1 MNELEDKQVKKAE
14 KTSIQRLK
22 EQYPS
27 CLVGKAKL
35 NKKSAGTDH
44 FIVQEADGLRFLK
57 EKDHQF
63 DTILVMKW
71 SELPEL
77 LYLDKLFIDARFY
90 KDKNHDQ
97 IAFTIARVED
107 GDKICN
113 EIMKHTTVEVK
124 KRKAIQKVLGF
135 RSGSIWKSAIA
146 ISVYALMLLFVVGL
160 FVGNEE
166 EAVAKPEEV
175 QKKNTE
181 VSTDKE
187 VPKQQESKKEKVG
200 AKTQKKKSIE
210 TFYKKLGN
218 DYIFKTQKVE
228 KNFSALN
235 ESNHT
240 IMLRVK
246 PVGGSLEQIHSQ
258 SKHLAASVLKEALD
272 KDKKLDQLALFID
285 DDNGIFIV
293 KYVFDKN
300 SLDALNESRTSDG
313 YILKDNIEKLA
324 SSVTLTEELR

>member
-1 MNELEDKQVKKAE
+1 MSKMEDEQAKKVE
-14 KTSIQRLK
+14 KTSIERLK
-22 EQYPS
+22 EQYP
-27 CLVGKAKL
+27 GL
-35 NKKSAGTDH
+35 NIASGRYKKTRIGVDWY
-44 FIVQEADGLRFLK
+44 IVQESDGLRFVEEKDGTFVLVEKVKWDALPEQMYLDELFLKSFYYSDEK
-57 EKDHQF
+57 EKD
-63 DTILVMKW
+63 IVL
-71 SELPEL
+71 
-77 LYLDKLFIDARFY
+77 
-90 KDKNHDQ
+90 
-97 IAFTIARVED
+97 TIARAYD
-107 GDKICN
+107 GD
-113 EIMKHTTVEVK
+113 EIRKEIQKQKQIILK

-135 RSGSIWKSAIA
+135 RSGSTWKSAIA

-166 EAVAKPEEV
+166 EAVAKPETI
-175 QKKNTE
+175 QKEKAEISN
-181 VSTDKE
+181 DKE
-187 VPKQQESKKEKVG
+187 VSEPQKPKKEEAEV
-200 AKTQKKKSIE
+200 KTPKKQSI
-210 TFYKKLGN
+210 TSFYKKIGN

-246 PVGGSLEQIHSQ
+246 PIGGSLEQIHSQ
-258 SKHLAASVLKEALD
+258 SKHLAASVVKEALD

-285 DDNGIFIV
+285 DENGIFIV

>member
-1 MNELEDKQVKKAE
+1 MEEKQEKKVE
-14 KTSIQRLK
+14 KTSIERLK
-22 EQYPS
+22 EQYP
-27 CLVGKAKL
+27 GL
-35 NKKSAGTDH
+35 NIASGRYRKKRIGVDWY
-44 FIVQEADGLRFLK
+44 IVQESDGLRFVE
-57 EKDHQF
+57 EKDGIF
-63 DTILVMKW
+63 VLVEKVKW
-71 SELPEL
+71 DALPEQM
-77 LYLDKLFIDARFY
+77 YLDELFLKSFY
-90 KDKNHDQ
+90 YSDEKERDVVL
-97 IAFTIARVED
+97 TIARAYD
-107 GDKICN
+107 GD
-113 EIMKHTTVEVK
+113 EIRKEIQKQKQIILK

-166 EAVAKPEEV
+166 EAVAKPETI
-175 QKKNTE
+175 QKEKTE
-181 VSTDKE
+181 ISNDKVVSE
-187 VPKQQESKKEKVG
+187 PQESKKEEAEV
-200 AKTQKKKSIE
+200 KTPKKQSI
-210 TFYKKLGN
+210 TSFYKKIGN

-246 PVGGSLEQIHSQ
+246 PIGGSLEQIHSQ
-258 SKHLAASVLKEALD
+258 SKHLAASVVKEALD

-285 DDNGIFIV
+285 DENGIFIV

-300 SLDALNESRTSDG
+300 SLMALNDSRTSDG

>member
-1 MNELEDKQVKKAE
+1 MEEKQEKKVE
-14 KTSIQRLK
+14 KTSIERLK
-22 EQYPS
+22 EQYP
-27 CLVGKAKL
+27 GL
-35 NKKSAGTDH
+35 NIASGRYRKKRIGVDWY
-44 FIVQEADGLRFLK
+44 IVQESDGLRFVEEKDGIFVLVEKVKWDALPEQMYLDELFLKSFYYSDEK
-57 EKDHQF
+57 EKDVV
-63 DTILVMKW
+63 L
-71 SELPEL
+71 
-77 LYLDKLFIDARFY
+77 
-90 KDKNHDQ
+90 
-97 IAFTIARVED
+97 TIARAYD
-107 GDKICN
+107 GD
-113 EIMKHTTVEVK
+113 EIRKEIQKQKQIILK

-146 ISVYALMLLFVVGL
+146 ISVYALMLFFVVGL

-166 EAVAKPEEV
+166 EAVAKPETI
-175 QKKNTE
+175 QKEKTE
-181 VSTDKE
+181 ISNDKVVSE
-187 VPKQQESKKEKVG
+187 PRESKKEEAEV
-200 AKTQKKKSIE
+200 KTPKKQSI
-210 TFYKKLGN
+210 TSFYKKIGN

-246 PVGGSLEQIHSQ
+246 PIGGSLEQIHSQ
-258 SKHLAASVLKEALD
+258 SKHLAASVVKEALD

-285 DDNGIFIV
+285 DENGIFIV

-300 SLDALNESRTSDG
+300 SLMALNDSRTSDG

>member
-1 MNELEDKQVKKAE
+1 MNKMEEKQEKKVE
-14 KTSIQRLK
+14 KTSIERLK
-22 EQYPS
+22 EQYP
-27 CLVGKAKL
+27 GL
-35 NKKSAGTDH
+35 NIASGRYRKKRIGVDWY
-44 FIVQEADGLRFLK
+44 IVQESDGLRFVE
-57 EKDHQF
+57 EKDGIF
-63 DTILVMKW
+63 VLVEKVKW
-71 SELPEL
+71 DALPEQM
-77 LYLDKLFIDARFY
+77 YLDELFLKSFY
-90 KDKNHDQ
+90 YSDEKERDVVL
-97 IAFTIARVED
+97 TIARAYD
-107 GDKICN
+107 GD
-113 EIMKHTTVEVK
+113 EIRKEIQKQKQIILK

-166 EAVAKPEEV
+166 EAVAKPETI
-175 QKKNTE
+175 QKEKTE
-181 VSTDKE
+181 ISNDKVVSE
-187 VPKQQESKKEKVG
+187 PQESKKEEAEV
-200 AKTQKKKSIE
+200 KTPKKQSI
-210 TFYKKLGN
+210 TSFYKKIGN

-246 PVGGSLEQIHSQ
+246 PIGGSLEQIHSQ
-258 SKHLAASVLKEALD
+258 SKHLAASVVKEALD

-285 DDNGIFIV
+285 DENGIFIV

-300 SLDALNESRTSDG
+300 SLMALNDSRTSDG

>member
-1 MNELEDKQVKKAE
+1 MKDEQAKKVE
-14 KTSIQRLK
+14 KTSIERLK
-22 EQYPS
+22 EQYP
-27 CLVGKAKL
+27 GL
-35 NKKSAGTDH
+35 NIASGRYKKTRIGVDWY
-44 FIVQEADGLRFLK
+44 IVQESDGLRFVEEKDGTFVLVEKVKWDALPEQMYLDELFLKSFYYSDEK
-57 EKDHQF
+57 EKD
-63 DTILVMKW
+63 IVL
-71 SELPEL
+71 
-77 LYLDKLFIDARFY
+77 
-90 KDKNHDQ
+90 
-97 IAFTIARVED
+97 TIARAYD
-107 GDKICN
+107 GD
-113 EIMKHTTVEVK
+113 EIRKEIQKQKQIILK

-166 EAVAKPEEV
+166 EAVAKPETI
-175 QKKNTE
+175 QKEKTE
-181 VSTDKE
+181 ISNDKE
-187 VPKQQESKKEKVG
+187 VSKPQKPKKEEMEI
-200 AKTQKKKSIE
+200 KTPKKQSI
-210 TFYKKLGN
+210 TSFYKKIGN

-246 PVGGSLEQIHSQ
+246 PIGGSLEQIHSQ
-258 SKHLAASVLKEALD
+258 SKHLAASVVKEALD

-285 DDNGIFIV
+285 DENGIFIV

-300 SLDALNESRTSDG
+300 SLMALNDSRTSDG

>member
-1 MNELEDKQVKKAE
+1 MEDEQAKKVE
-14 KTSIQRLK
+14 KTSIERLK
-22 EQYPS
+22 EQYP
-27 CLVGKAKL
+27 GL
-35 NKKSAGTDH
+35 NIASGRYKKTRIGVDWY
-44 FIVQEADGLRFLK
+44 IVQESDGLRFVEEKDGIFVLVEKVKWDALPEQMYLDELFLKSFYYSDEK
-57 EKDHQF
+57 EKD
-63 DTILVMKW
+63 IVL
-71 SELPEL
+71 
-77 LYLDKLFIDARFY
+77 
-90 KDKNHDQ
+90 
-97 IAFTIARVED
+97 TIARAYD
-107 GDKICN
+107 GD
-113 EIMKHTTVEVK
+113 EIRKEIQKQKQIILK

-166 EAVAKPEEV
+166 EAVAKPETI
-175 QKKNTE
+175 QKEKTE
-181 VSTDKE
+181 ISNDKE
-187 VPKQQESKKEKVG
+187 VSKPQKPKMEETEVKTPKK
-200 AKTQKKKSIE
+200 QSI
-210 TFYKKLGN
+210 TSFYKKIGN
-218 DYIFKTQKVE
+218 EYIFKTQKVE

-246 PVGGSLEQIHSQ
+246 PIGGSLEQIHSQ
-258 SKHLAASVLKEALD
+258 SKHLAASVIKEALD

-285 DDNGIFIV
+285 DENGIFIV

-300 SLDALNESRTSDG
+300 SLMALKDSRTSDG